1 MMPGPR
7 IDMNKHTCMILT
19 SRTKPV
25 SLRPSGLAESP
36 LLRIGLVLLLVA
48 KELLDDLRR
57 FGIMRTMAAG
67 RGT

>member
-1 MMPGPR
+1 MVPGLR

-19 SRTKPV
+19 SRTRPV

-57 FGIMRTMAAG
+57 FGMMRTMAAG